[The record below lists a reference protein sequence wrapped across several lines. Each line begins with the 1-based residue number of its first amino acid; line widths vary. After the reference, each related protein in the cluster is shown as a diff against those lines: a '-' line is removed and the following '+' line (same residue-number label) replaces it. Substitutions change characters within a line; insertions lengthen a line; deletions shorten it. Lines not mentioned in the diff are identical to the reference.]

1 MSNPVDYFASDAH
14 LSPERP
20 DVTDR
25 FLRFLDRAQRDAHRL
40 FLLGDIFDLW
50 VGPKQTRLP
59 YARPIIAKLREVH
72 AGGTEVHYM
81 AGNRDFNFDA
91 RVNGGPPPRRLS
103 EVLSVVSGDHRLF
116 LTHGDLLCTSDRAY
130 RRVRAIG
137 RSLPVRMAFWGMPLG
152 LSTFLSRGYGRLSQ
166 RAVARKPPREKA
178 VDFSRVRA
186 HLLEGHDAV
195 ICGHV
200 HRAARYR
207 VALPGDR
214 VGEFIILGDWRREGV
229 YLVSRDGRLDLR
241 KFP

>member
-1 MSNPVDYFASDAH
+1 VSDTVDYFASDAH

-20 DVTDR
+20 EISAR
-25 FLRFLDRAQRDAHRL
+25 FLRFLDRVQLDGNRL

-50 VGPKQTRLP
+50 VGPKQIRME
-59 YARPIIAKLREVH
+59 YVVPILDKLREVTH
-72 AGGTEVHYM
+72 SGTEVHYL

-91 RVNGGPPPRRLS
+91 RVNGGPPPRRLP
-103 EVLSVVSGDHRLF
+103 EVMSVVTGDQRLF
-116 LTHGDLLCTSDRAY
+116 ITHGDLLCTNDRAY

-137 RSLPVRMAFWGMPLG
+137 RSLPVRLAFWGMPLAI
-152 LSTFLSRGYGRLSQ
+152 STFLSRGYGRLSQ

-186 HLLEGHDAV
+186 HLLGGHDAV

-207 VALPGDR
+207 VALPNGR
-214 VGEFIILGDWRREGV
+214 SGEFITLGDWRREGV
-229 YLVSRDGRLDLR
+229 YLVAREGRLLLR